1 MNSKCRQLY
10 PNLYTCTGILCETK
24 EGVVKV
30 ILKNLYKLYIV
41 ILKPHLP
48 QWLQEPSLLMIMWDA
63 ISLFQNHHDQWW
75 WTFDVFHKLHTI
87 KHNIHLSEIIN
98 ITLGE
103 GPEGGEVV

>member
-1 MNSKCRQLY
+1 
-10 PNLYTCTGILCETK
+10 
-24 EGVVKV
+24 
-30 ILKNLYKLYIV
+30 
-41 ILKPHLP
+41 
-48 QWLQEPSLLMIMWDA
+48 MIMWDA

-75 WTFDVFHKLHTI
+75 WTFDVFHKLQTI